1 MNSII
6 RELQK
11 SKLKQEEKVKMCEYE
26 LAVVKKGLIE
36 EIHKETE
43 LLNKVLKYNMIEII
57 NYIHKRGL
65 KCSSIQNAE
74 TIWHDTVYRVSD
86 DFYFADIIA
95 KDGEIAMDLTHIN
108 NGGAGTGLY
117 KIVKNLI
124 DYDISPFCEKE
135 KVKYID

>member
-26 LAVVKKGLIE
+26 LTVVKKGLVE

-57 NYIHKRGL
+57 NYIHK
-65 KCSSIQNAE
+65 E
-74 TIWHDTVYRVSD
+74 D
-86 DFYFADIIA
+86 
-95 KDGEIAMDLTHIN
+95 
-108 NGGAGTGLY
+108 
-117 KIVKNLI
+117 
-124 DYDISPFCEKE
+124 
-135 KVKYID
+135 